1 MLISPFYNEQLR
13 TNLAQQTTPT
23 GASFTSKLKKPKYI
37 AAIVIIAI
45 ILVGVGAAAYYYS
58 LPKSSSTY
66 KIVTSTSPR
75 IRYLGFNVQ
84 NVTDVRV
91 RQAIAY
97 AVDRSAIN
105 SNVFNNLTQ
114 PLYSMVPSAMP
125 YSQPVFQTKYGSSPN
140 LLKAESLLKL
150 DTTIQQMAV
159 QIRMRNVSP

>member
-1 MLISPFYNEQLR
+1 MLISPFYDERDR
-13 TNLAQQTTPT
+13 TNLAQQTSPT

-58 LPKSSSTY
+58 LPKSSSAY

-84 NVTDVRV
+84 TITDVRV

-97 AVDRSAIN
+97 AVDRSAI
-105 SNVFNNLTQ
+105 
-114 PLYSMVPSAMP
+114 
-125 YSQPVFQTKYGSSPN
+125 K
-140 LLKAESLLKL
+140 
-150 DTTIQQMAV
+150 DHAV
-159 QIRMRNVSP
+159 KRLCQISEDI

>member
-23 GASFTSKLKKPKYI
+23 GASFTLKLKKPKYI

-45 ILVGVGAAAYYYS
+45 ILVGVEAAAYYYS

-66 KIVTSTSPR
+66 QIVTSTRRR

-84 NVTDVRV
+84 NIPDMRV
-91 RQAIAY
+91 RQSIAY

-105 SNVFNNLTQ
+105 PNVYT
-114 PLYSMVPSAMP
+114 
-125 YSQPVFQTKYGSSPN
+125 
-140 LLKAESLLKL
+140 
-150 DTTIQQMAV
+150 
-159 QIRMRNVSP
+159 

>member
-23 GASFTSKLKKPKYI
+23 AASFTSKLKEPKYI
-37 AAIVIIAI
+37 AAVVIIAI

-75 IRYLGFNVQ
+75 IRYLGHNVQ

-105 SNVFNNLTQ
+105 SNVFNKLTQ
-114 PLYSMVPSAMP
+114 PLYDMVPSALL
-125 YSQPVFQTKYGSSPN
+125 YSQPVFQTKYVSSPTFLKPDA
-140 LLKAESLLKL
+140 LL
-150 DTTIQQMAV
+150 
-159 QIRMRNVSP
+159 